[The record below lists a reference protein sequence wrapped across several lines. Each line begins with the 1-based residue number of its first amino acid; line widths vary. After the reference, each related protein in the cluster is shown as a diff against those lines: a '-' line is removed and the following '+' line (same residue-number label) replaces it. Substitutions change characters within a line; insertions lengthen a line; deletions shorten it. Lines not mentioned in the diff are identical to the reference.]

1 MNSSSLWKR
10 RAGLGI
16 GALVLI
22 GALAWVAVKS
32 GPWAPTR
39 VTTTRVANGALQ
51 PALFGIGTVEARR
64 SHLLGPTATA
74 RVLKVHVDVGDLVQP
89 GQLLAELDPVDLDQR
104 VAALDASLTRAR
116 SLVTSAEAQQRD
128 AQARRELATANAR
141 RYAELSAQEFISA
154 GALEARQQEQRS
166 ADAAVQAADAALAA
180 SRQDLQRL
188 GAERAG
194 LSQQRDRLRL
204 SAPAAGVIASRE
216 AEPGSTVV
224 AGQAVLRLIDP
235 ASLWLKVRFDQGR
248 AAGLAAGQPA
258 QVALRSRPGQ
268 VLPGRIARLEPL
280 GDAVTEE
287 RIAQVAL
294 DALPAGLTVGELA
307 EVTVQ
312 LAPTTARPWVP
323 NAALQQRGGQTGV
336 WRVAEGRPVFTP
348 LQLGSGDL
356 DGRVQVLDGLKAGD
370 AIVVYSEKALSA
382 DARLRVV
389 DALAGGSAG
398 STGPAK

>member
-1 MNSSSLWKR
+1 M
-10 RAGLGI
+10 GL
-16 GALVLI
+16 GALVLV
-22 GALAWVAVKS
+22 GALAWVVVKA

-39 VTTTRVANGALQ
+39 VTVTRVASGALQ

-64 SHLLGPTATA
+64 SHLLGPTAAA
-74 RVLKVHVDVGDLVQP
+74 RVLKVHVDVGDTVQP

-104 VAALDASLTRAR
+104 SAALDASLTRAS
-116 SLVTSAEAQQRD
+116 SLVTASEAQQRD
-128 AQARRELATANAR
+128 AQARRDLAAANAR
-141 RYAELSAQEFISA
+141 RYAELGAQDFISA

-166 ADAAVQAADAALAA
+166 ADQAADAALAA

-188 GAERAG
+188 GAERAAV
-194 LSQQRDRLRL
+194 LQQRDRLRL
-204 SAPAAGVIASRE
+204 TAPAAGVIASRD

-248 AAGLAAGQPA
+248 AAGLTSGQPA

-307 EVTVQ
+307 EVTVK
-312 LAPTTARPWVP
+312 LTPTADRPWVP

-336 WRVAEGRPVFTP
+336 WRVAEGRPVFAP
-348 LQLGSGDL
+348 LQLGNSDL

-370 AIVVYSEKALSA
+370 AIVVHSEKALSA
-382 DARLRVV
+382 DTRLHVV
-389 DALAGGSAG
+389 DALAGSTTG
-398 STGPAK
+398 STEAAK